1 MLWEEYYEKID
12 EWANSTAVNR
22 LSKLES
28 FGPPEEIIYV
38 INELAFENEK
48 AATRLLRMATDVGVK
63 FTGEQ
68 LAEICLICEESE
80 IERAIRHSCSN
91 FSVVDIEALYGF
103 YDDDLV
109 VEVAKKARLP
119 LPEDLQGWDEE
130 DEDEV
135 SFSPVKNDK
144 AELQALQK
152 EALKYL
158 YTSREKV
165 ILALRLSIADVN
177 SDSRSLSIA
186 KHACLIEAE
195 PYIAEARVIL
205 KQIESRA
212 ADAISIRNTRMNLG
226 KLFVWND
233 TYADGLFGDW
243 IVQRRIQKVLK
254 GIERAIKEL
263 ERLKR

>member
-12 EWANSTAVNR
+12 EWANSTAGNH

-48 AATRLLRMATDVGVK
+48 AATRLLRMATDFGVK

-80 IERAIRHSCSN
+80 IERAIRHSCSH
-91 FSVVDIEALYGF
+91 FSAADIEALYGC

-109 VEVAKKARLP
+109 VEVAKKACLP
-119 LPEDLQGWDEE
+119 LPEDLREWDEE

-135 SFSPVKNDK
+135 DWSLVKNDK
-144 AELQALQK
+144 DQLQALQK
-152 EALKYL
+152 EALQYL
-158 YTSREKV
+158 YIAREKV
-165 ILALRLSIADVN
+165 ILALRLSIADMN
-177 SDSRSLSIA
+177 SKSRSLSIA
-186 KHACLIEAE
+186 KYACLMEAE

-205 KQIESRA
+205 EQMESKA
-212 ADAISIRNTRMNLG
+212 ADAKFIRNIRMNLG
-226 KLFVWND
+226 KLFAWND
-233 TYADGLFGDW
+233 TYADSLFSDW

-263 ERLKR
+263 EIS

>member
-80 IERAIRHSCSN
+80 IERAIRHSCSH
-91 FSVVDIEALYGF
+91 FSAADIEALYGC

-119 LPEDLQGWDEE
+119 IPEDLQELYEE
-130 DEDEV
+130 DRDEV
-135 SFSPVKNDK
+135 DWSPVKNDA
-144 AELQALQK
+144 AELHELYK
-152 EALKYL
+152 TALKNL
-158 YTSREKV
+158 YIAWEKV

-177 SDSRSLSIA
+177 SEKRSLSIA
-186 KHACLIEAE
+186 KYACLIEAE

-205 KQIESRA
+205 EQIESKA
-212 ADAISIRNTRMNLG
+212 ADAISLRNIRMNLG

-254 GIERAIKEL
+254 GIEKAIKVL
-263 ERLKR
+263 ESLRR

>member
-80 IERAIRHSCSN
+80 IERAIRHSCSH
-91 FSVVDIEALYGF
+91 FSAADIEALYGC
-103 YDDDLV
+103 YDNDLV

-119 LPEDLQGWDEE
+119 LPEDLQEWDFQPLRQKVHSTHSSKLTETTTQ
-130 DEDEV
+130 
-135 SFSPVKNDK
+135 
-144 AELQALQK
+144 LQ
-152 EALKYL
+152 
-158 YTSREKV
+158 TSGSKKHT
-165 ILALRLSIADVN
+165 LHALRALHSVLPDGFACPMQHPWR
-177 SDSRSLSIA
+177 DSKKL
-186 KHACLIEAE
+186 LT
-195 PYIAEARVIL
+195 
-205 KQIESRA
+205 ESRRFCKYSFFYYCRFSKQNSY
-212 ADAISIRNTRMNLG
+212 IYRP
-226 KLFVWND
+226 
-233 TYADGLFGDW
+233 
-243 IVQRRIQKVLK
+243 Q
-254 GIERAIKEL
+254 
-263 ERLKR
+263 